1 MEIRLKRNDFLGE
14 LIPMQGIVER
24 KTTIPVLSHLLLTA
38 RDSPDSGGGSAL
50 HLAATDLDVSLTSRC
65 DAEIK
70 EGGAI
75 AVQAKKLI
83 EIIRSLSAG
92 EVLLVQEEPRV
103 LSIRA
108 GTSRFKIHG
117 LAADDFP
124 TLPVM
129 SADSAPG
136 AAERVEIPFADF
148 RRMVAKVLFAV
159 SAEESRFQLN
169 GALFKLKDGALE
181 IVATDGHRLA
191 LVEKRQPGLRDG
203 GVEESVL
210 VPRKALQELQRLEG
224 EGALEFRR
232 GEHHLSFRLGR
243 RELICRIL
251 EGTFP
256 DYERVIAKDNDKKV
270 LFDRKTLAEAV
281 QRAALMTS
289 DRARAVRL
297 QFSPG
302 QLVISAVNA
311 DLGEA
316 VEEVACE
323 YDGPEFRLGIN
334 PDYLSQF
341 LSAVDTD
348 RIRLELKDENT
359 QCVGYP
365 QDPPAAPDHAP
376 GGPAEDEAAAGRGS
390 EPAAGSPAATA
401 AAAGAGTVGTAAG
414 GIGGRYL
421 CVIMPMRI

>member
-38 RDSPDSGGGSAL
+38 RDSADAAGGSAL

-92 EVLLVQEEPRV
+92 EVLLALEEPRV

-129 SADSAPG
+129 SAD
-136 AAERVEIPFADF
+136 AAADPAQRVEIPFADF

-203 GVEESVL
+203 GGEESVL

-224 EGALEFRR
+224 EGSLEFRR

-341 LSAVDTD
+341 LAAVDTD

-365 QDPPAAPDHAP
+365 QDPPMAPD
-376 GGPAEDEAAAGRGS
+376 R
-390 EPAAGSPAATA
+390 PAAGPGEGEEPIAGS
-401 AAAGAGTVGTAAG
+401 AAGVTGSAA
-414 GIGGRYL
+414 GGRYL